1 MPIFE
6 YKCRQCNKVFEFL
19 VRGKEVPVCPECGSV
34 ELTKLLSM
42 FNSNVRKGL
51 GKSGGMCN
59 TCSGGTC
66 STCGK

>member
-6 YKCRQCNKVFEFL
+6 YKCRSCGREFEFL
-19 VRGKEVPVCPECGSV
+19 VRGQEVPVCPKCGSK

-42 FNSNVRKGL
+42 FNSNIRKG
-51 GKSGGMCN
+51 SGTTGSGCN
-59 TCSGGTC
+59 TCTGGTC